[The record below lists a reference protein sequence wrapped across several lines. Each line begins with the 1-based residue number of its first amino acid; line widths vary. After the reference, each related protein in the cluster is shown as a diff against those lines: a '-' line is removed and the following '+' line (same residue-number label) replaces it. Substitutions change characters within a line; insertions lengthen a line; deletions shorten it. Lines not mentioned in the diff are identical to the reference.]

1 MGAQLQSMDEIAK
14 INERYTELCQR
25 LGDIMYKG
33 MVILKEMA
41 EIDQKAKEL
50 NGKDTKNTDV

>member
-1 MGAQLQSMDEIAK
+1 MGAKLQSMDEITK

-33 MVILKEMA
+33 RVILKEMA
-41 EIDQKAKEL
+41 EIDKKAKEL
-50 NGKDTKNTDV
+50 NGKDTKDTDV